1 MSLESNIELL
11 ADRAA
16 VVDVSGSMTARSPL
30 KALEAQIQ
38 ELMLQGV
45 VNIVLDLSKVDY
57 VDSAGLGVLMHAYNK
72 LHQKGGS
79 LRLCGVQP
87 RLRKILH
94 TTHTDTLLPVDGSR
108 QDGIAAVRQLSPPI
122 PGR

>member
-1 MSLESNIELL
+1 MPLDTSIERL
-11 ADRAA
+11 ADRVA
-16 VVDVSGSMTARSPL
+16 VINLSGSMTARSPL
-30 KALEAQIQ
+30 KTLEGQID
-38 ELMLQGV
+38 EIMLQGV
-45 VNIVLDLSKVDY
+45 VHLILDLSTVDY

-87 RLRKILH
+87 RLRKILQ
-94 TTHTDTLLPVDGSR
+94 TTHTDTLLPIDASR
-108 QDGIAAVRQLSPPI
+108 QEGIAALRQVAQPI

>member
-1 MSLESNIELL
+1 MPLDTSIEQL
-11 ADRAA
+11 ADRVA
-16 VVDVSGSMTARSPL
+16 VINLSGSMTARSPL
-30 KALEAQIQ
+30 KAFEAQI
-38 ELMLQGV
+38 EEIMLQGV
-45 VNIVLDLSKVDY
+45 VHLILDLSSVDY

-87 RLRKILH
+87 RLRKILQ
-94 TTHTDTLLPVDGSR
+94 TTHTDTLLPIDASR
-108 QDGIAAVRQLSPPI
+108 QDGIAALRLGSQPI

>member
-30 KALEAQIQ
+30 KTLEAQIQ

>member
-1 MSLESNIELL
+1 MPLDTSIELL

-16 VVDVSGSMTARSPL
+16 VINLSGSMTARSPL
-30 KALEAQIQ
+30 KTLETHI
-38 ELMLQGV
+38 EDIMSQGV
-45 VNIVLDLSKVDY
+45 VHLILDVTNVEF
-57 VDSAGLGVLMHAYNK
+57 VDSAGLGVLMHVYNK

-87 RLRKILH
+87 RLRKILQ
-94 TTHTDTLLPVDGSR
+94 TTHTDALLPIDASR
-108 QDGIAAVRQLSPPI
+108 QDGIAALRQPV